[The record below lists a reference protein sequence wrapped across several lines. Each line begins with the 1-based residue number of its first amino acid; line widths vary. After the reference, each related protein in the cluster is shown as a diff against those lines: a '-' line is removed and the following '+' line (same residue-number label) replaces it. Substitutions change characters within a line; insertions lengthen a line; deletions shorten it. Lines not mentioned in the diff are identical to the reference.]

1 MKLEKME
8 LAYVAPGKKTA
19 IAASS
24 AGELWGGYAVPEPVV
39 AEANDKEGDR
49 GKQANLWMGEPS
61 PDPTACQ
68 LMCPSHEKL
77 CKKGI
82 CPGMSRLVR
91 EERKKR
97 KVERG
102 EVVVGQVGFARLLA
116 FWFTARV
123 QLLISSALCGSVM

>member
-1 MKLEKME
+1 
-8 LAYVAPGKKTA
+8 
-19 IAASS
+19 
-24 AGELWGGYAVPEPVV
+24 
-39 AEANDKEGDR
+39 
-49 GKQANLWMGEPS
+49 
-61 PDPTACQ
+61 
-68 LMCPSHEKL
+68 MCPSHEKL
-77 CKKGI
+77 RKKGI

-123 QLLISSALCGSVM
+123 QLLISSALCSSVM